1 MSISLSTRLITEIA
15 IKGAITTSISKISQL
30 FKIGTSFYSVYKNKT
45 KLSEHEFTHSLAS
58 IKNVKT
64 LWQSSKSVS
73 LLEFFSPVNVI
84 VNKQVLL
91 VNTLDDFKT
100 KKIILLE
107 GTVGQGKS
115 ILLRY
120 LCLSEFTLNASI
132 PLFIECRHLKYID
145 NLKEALEE
153 KLLLYGFDAKDAKVS
168 NMLFES
174 GKIVVALDGF
184 DEIKEENAEEFIE
197 RLAYFHEYYPNI
209 KWIVSSRPNSGASS
223 SNLVEVFKMQYIAR
237 ENLDCILIK
246 LTPETEN
253 INVKDLIQKL
263 SDSPTNIQELVNTPL
278 LASLLVFIYQSTNTI
293 PEQFSEFYS
302 DLFLVLLRK
311 HDGTKPGFKRD
322 LKTGVPDS
330 RLQWIFSRF
339 CFITKIKDTL
349 SFKHT
354 ELIEMFELSL
364 EKSGHDVSAD
374 ALFYDISRGTNLIVE
389 DGMFYSF
396 IHKSI
401 REYFTAEYLSTM
413 PKIELAI
420 LSNKIVPKLL
430 LWSQEMFFLKGL
442 NEEIYL
448 ENFIIPSYDYFF
460 TLIGVNVANDD
471 IEKQLQGYLH
481 ETIQIEVIPKARHH
495 ILKFNVNKK
504 GLFGNTFETMLTEGA
519 IGAFSDLVKDN
530 GIIEKH
536 NQDIKKEKVILS
548 MEALTKEF
556 GKHEKFLEALATI
569 MKTNFID
576 DYVVQKKRLSELS
589 NTNSELLEML

>member
-1 MSISLSTRLITEIA
+1 MSISLRTRLITEIA

-504 GLFGNTFETMLTEGA
+504 GLFGNTFETMLIEGA